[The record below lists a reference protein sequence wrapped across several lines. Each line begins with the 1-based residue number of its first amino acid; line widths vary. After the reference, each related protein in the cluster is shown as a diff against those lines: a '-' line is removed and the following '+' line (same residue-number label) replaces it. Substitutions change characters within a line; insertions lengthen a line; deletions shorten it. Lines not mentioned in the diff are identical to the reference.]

1 MIETTK
7 PRIFGPIFAY
17 FDGTKKVNY
26 SSKKSKRTAHPP
38 DGTPIDMMLASL
50 AYCIV
55 VSVIWAAKD
64 YDVTPHPFKVKV
76 TGTKA
81 LNEPGRVAMIDI
93 TLIGVLV
100 DDFAI
105 STQIMNKAKAICTV
119 SNTLNCDVNVSMDAI
134 NG

>member
-1 MIETTK
+1 
-7 PRIFGPIFAY
+7 
-17 FDGTKKVNY
+17 
-26 SSKKSKRTAHPP
+26 
-38 DGTPIDMMLASL
+38 MMLASL

-81 LNEPGRVAMIDI
+81 LNEPGRVAMIDV

-119 SNTLNCDVNVSMDAI
+119 SNTLNCDVNVFMDAI